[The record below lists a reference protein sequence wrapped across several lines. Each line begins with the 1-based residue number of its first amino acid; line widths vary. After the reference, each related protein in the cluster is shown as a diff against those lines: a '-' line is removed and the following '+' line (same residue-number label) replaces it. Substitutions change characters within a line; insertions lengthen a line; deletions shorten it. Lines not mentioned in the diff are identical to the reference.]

1 MIGLDQLIASFLLV
15 FIPLFIIVNPSSTL
29 ALFSSITITYTKKQ
43 RKQLAKNAVKYASI
57 LLFIFAIAGSGILEY
72 LGIEIYSLRIAGG
85 ILLAFVGLDM
95 TRRGQQFG
103 ESPPGDEHKADY
115 AIVPLA
121 MPSLS
126 GPGAITVIIV
136 SMKNLTQ
143 GSATTPALPW
153 LVSIIIAFLSIILVM
168 IITYYIFLSSKYV
181 IKVLGKK
188 GMDAFTRV
196 MGLLTVAIAI
206 QFMFTAIQ
214 TFLENYGITP
224 V

>member
-1 MIGLDQLIASFLLV
+1 MIEALLPGFLAV

-29 ALFSSITITYTKKQ
+29 ALFSSITINYTKEQ
-43 RKQLAKNAVKYASI
+43 RKQLAKNAVKYAAI

-103 ESPPGDEHKADY
+103 ESPPGAEQKADY

-136 SMKNLTQ
+136 SMKNLTE
-143 GSATTPALPW
+143 GSAEVQALPW
-153 LVSIIIAFLSIILVM
+153 VVSIILAIFSIVLVM
-168 IITYYIFLSSKYV
+168 IITYFIFISSKYV

-188 GMDAFTRV
+188 GMDAFTRI

-206 QFMFTAIQ
+206 QFMFTAIK
-214 TFLENYGITP
+214 TFLETYGITP
-224 V
+224 I

>member
-1 MIGLDQLIASFLLV
+1 MINTFSAFLSV
-15 FIPLFIIVNPSSTL
+15 FIPLLIIVNPASTL
-29 ALFSSITITYTKKQ
+29 ALFSSITVNYSKNE
-43 RKQLAKNAVKYASI
+43 RKQLAKNAVKYAAI
-57 LLFIFAIAGSGILEY
+57 LLFIFAISGSGILEF

-95 TRRGQQFG
+95 TRRGQQLG
-103 ESPPGDEHKADY
+103 ESTPGKEQKADY

-126 GPGAITVIIV
+126 GPGAITVIIL
-136 SMKNLTQ
+136 SMRNLRE
-143 GSATTPALPW
+143 GSLTSPALSWP
-153 LVSIIIAFLSIILVM
+153 VSIFIAFLSIILVM
-168 IITYYIFLSSKYV
+168 IITYYIFLSSKYM
-181 IKVLGKK
+181 IKALGKK

-214 TFLENYGITP
+214 KFLETYGVTP

>member
-1 MIGLDQLIASFLLV
+1 MIDAFLAV

-29 ALFSSITITYTKKQ
+29 ALFSAITSNYSKKE
-43 RKQLAKNAVKYASI
+43 RKKLALNAVKYAAI

-72 LGIEIYSLRIAGG
+72 LGIQVYSLRIAGG

-103 ESPPGDEHKADY
+103 ESPPGKEQKADY
-115 AIVPLA
+115 ALVPLA

-136 SMKNLTQ
+136 SMKNLT
-143 GSATTPALPW
+143 LDIPW
-153 LVSIIIAFLSIILVM
+153 VYAIVIAIIAIVLTM
-168 IITYYIFLSSKYV
+168 IITYAIFLSSTFV

-214 TFLENYGITP
+214 TFLESYGIMP

>member
-1 MIGLDQLIASFLLV
+1 MIEAILPGFLAV

-29 ALFSSITITYTKKQ
+29 ALFSSITINYSKNQ
-43 RKQLAKNAVKYASI
+43 RKQLARNAVKYASI
-57 LLFIFAIAGSGILEY
+57 LLFIFALAGSGILEY

-103 ESPPGDEHKADY
+103 ESPPGEEQKADY

-136 SMKNLTQ
+136 SMKNLTE
-143 GSATTPALPW
+143 GSPGTDPLPW
-153 LVSIIIAFLSIILVM
+153 PISMLIAIVSIILVM

-188 GMDAFTRV
+188 GMDAFTRI

-206 QFMFTAIQ
+206 
-214 TFLENYGITP
+214 P
-224 V
+224 VSYTHLRAHET